1 MEKNTEA
8 ISQYNSYIG
17 ELENFVTK
25 VENDPILDRKQRNK
39 LIEYLDSTIN
49 HCKGKIQFLNGS
61 YVPNPNYRGRRF

>member
-8 ISQYNSYIG
+8 ISQYNGNIG

-49 HCKGKIQFLNGS
+49 HCKGKIRFLNGS
-61 YVPNPNYRGRRF
+61 YVPSQNYRGRRF